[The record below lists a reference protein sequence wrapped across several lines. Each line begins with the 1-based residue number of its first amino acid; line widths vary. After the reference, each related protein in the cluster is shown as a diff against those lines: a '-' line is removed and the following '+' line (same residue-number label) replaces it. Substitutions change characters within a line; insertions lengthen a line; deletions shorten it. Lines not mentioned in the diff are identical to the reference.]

1 MLTSALQISQCIRIR
16 RVWFRAEIACYIYV
30 YMFKTNESN
39 AAKLQLRGGQYNL
52 AVAKKRKLQ
61 LVEWEWAVQFP
72 TVLQK
77 SEKLQKLRT
86 GSQYNLLLDS
96 CFFPL
101 QKCEKLQKLQLE
113 DRGTILHCVAKKWKV
128 TRSGSRYNLPVS
140 PRPPPTVLPL
150 QMELPGTQA
159 AISKIF
165 RYRQTKV
172 QSKTN

>member
-1 MLTSALQISQCIRIR
+1 MQTLPVTFMFICLKQMKAMLQSYNSGEVSTIWLSQ
-16 RVWFRAEIACYIYV
+16 
-30 YMFKTNESN
+30 
-39 AAKLQLRGGQYNL
+39 
-52 AVAKKRKLQ
+52 KKRKLQ

-113 DRGTILHCVAKKWKV
+113 DRGTILHCVAKK
-128 TRSGSRYNLPVS
+128 
-140 PRPPPTVLPL
+140 
-150 QMELPGTQA
+150 
-159 AISKIF
+159 
-165 RYRQTKV
+165 
-172 QSKTN
+172 